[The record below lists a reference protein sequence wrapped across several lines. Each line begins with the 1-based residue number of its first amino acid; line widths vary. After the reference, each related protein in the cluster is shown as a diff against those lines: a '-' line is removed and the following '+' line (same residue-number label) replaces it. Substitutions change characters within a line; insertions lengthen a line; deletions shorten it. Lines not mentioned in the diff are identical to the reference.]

1 MINTELRQKI
11 VDKINLLE
19 DDQLETVY
27 ELLLHFLYNKNDKD
41 SVIKLTEE
49 QRQMI
54 KLGEEDIKAG
64 RYISQDELDIQDLAW
79 LNEP

>member
-64 RYISQDELDIQDLAW
+64 RYISQDELDNQDLAW

>member
-1 MINTELRQKI
+1 MINTELKQKI
-11 VDKINLLE
+11 VDKIDLLE

-41 SVIKLTEE
+41 TVIKLTDE
-49 QRQMI
+49 QRQII
-54 KLGEEDIKAG
+54 KLGEEDSRAG
-64 RYISQDELDIQDLAW
+64 RYISQDELDNQDLAW

>member
-54 KLGEEDIKAG
+54 ELGEEDIKAG

-79 LNEP
+79 LSEP